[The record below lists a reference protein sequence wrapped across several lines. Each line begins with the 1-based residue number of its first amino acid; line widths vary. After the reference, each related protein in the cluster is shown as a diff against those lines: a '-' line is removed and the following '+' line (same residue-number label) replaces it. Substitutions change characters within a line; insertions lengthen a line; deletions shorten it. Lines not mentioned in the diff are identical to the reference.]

1 MARGSAFQGEADM
14 WVLVKGWVP
23 ADGGGLAST
32 PIPKEGLPAEE
43 DIGTG
48 GLFVRRQVCLYGRGL
63 TGPGLP

>member
-1 MARGSAFQGEADM
+1 M

-32 PIPKEGLPAEE
+32 PIPKESLPAEE